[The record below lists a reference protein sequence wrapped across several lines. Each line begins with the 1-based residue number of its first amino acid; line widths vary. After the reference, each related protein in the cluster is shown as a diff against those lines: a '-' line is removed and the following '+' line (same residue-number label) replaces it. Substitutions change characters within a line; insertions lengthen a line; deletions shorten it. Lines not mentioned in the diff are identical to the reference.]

1 MTGAEQLHGAYGR
14 RAAEYSHLLGSMDQ
28 MDPRDREK
36 ITAWAQELPA
46 GPVLDAGCGPGHW
59 TAHLRSLGVD
69 ISGLDLVPEF
79 IGHARARF
87 PEVTFRVGSM
97 AALEVPDDS
106 QAGILA
112 WYSLIHTPLTA
123 MPEILGELHRAL
135 QPEGRLLIGFF
146 HGPDATPFA
155 HEISTAYSWSTEA
168 MRERLLESGFNVLDT
183 ELRQDSGRRAHAS
196 ITAQAQTRTSA
207 T

>member
-1 MTGAEQLHGAYGR
+1 MTEEEHLRVAYGR
-14 RAAEYSHLLGSMDQ
+14 RAAEYSSALGTMDQ

-36 ITAWAQELPA
+36 ITLWAEDLPV

-79 IGHARARF
+79 IGPARSRF
-87 PEVTFRVGSM
+87 PDVTFREGSM
-97 AALEVPDDS
+97 TTLDVPDGS

-112 WYSLIHTPLTA
+112 WYSLIHTPPTDL
-123 MPEILGELHRAL
+123 PEILRELHRAL
-135 QPEGRLLIGFF
+135 RPEGRLLIGFF

-155 HEISTAYSWSTEA
+155 HEISTAYSWSIES
-168 MRERLLESGFNVLDT
+168 MRERLVESGFMILETDH
-183 ELRQDSGRRAHAS
+183 RQDPGRRAHAS
-196 ITAQAQTRTSA
+196 ITAQPQAHTSA
-207 T
+207 P